1 MTDRFADRTAIVT
14 GAGSGIGRAV
24 AVRLAADGAAKV
36 VAVDVVQARVD
47 EVAAETGA
55 VGVVGDI
62 TADETIERI
71 VSAAGGR
78 IDVLA
83 NVAGIMD
90 GFLPVHELDDETW
103 ARVLGVNLTGPMR
116 LTRAVVPAMLAA
128 GGGSIVNVSSEAGL
142 RGSAAGTAY
151 TVSKHGVIG
160 LTRSTAVL
168 YASSGIRC
176 NAVCPG
182 AVMTNIEAASR
193 SELGMTTL
201 GKYFANIPSVATA
214 EQLAASICW
223 LASDDSANV
232 NGAVLASDGG
242 WSAI

>member
-1 MTDRFADRTAIVT
+1 MTSDRFDDRTAIVT

-24 AVRLAADGAAKV
+24 AVRLAAEGARV
-36 VAVDVVQARVD
+36 VAIDVVQARVD
-47 EVAAETGA
+47 DVTAETGA
-55 VGVVGDI
+55 TGVVGDV
-62 TADETIERI
+62 TSAETLDR
-71 VSAAGGR
+71 VLAAAGDR

-103 ARVLGVNLTGPMR
+103 DRVLGVNLTGPMR

-128 GGGSIVNVSSEAGL
+128 GRGAIVNVSSEAGL

-160 LTRSTAVL
+160 LTKSTAVL
-168 YASSGIRC
+168 YAAAGIRC

-182 AVMTNIEAASR
+182 AVATNIEAASR
-193 SELGMTTL
+193 SEYGMTTI
-201 GKYFANIPSVATA
+201 GKYFANIPSVAA
-214 EQLAASICW
+214 SEQLAAAICW
-223 LASDDSANV
+223 LASDDSLNV

-242 WSAI
+242 WAAI